1 LNEDNIATL
10 KSIGKAGMAVTK
22 RLGKTLTTIGESS
35 DTRGLK
41 RIFKA
46 QNLRRPS
53 TKNAPNERKLK
64 TSTDEGMSHN
74 DI

>member
-1 LNEDNIATL
+1 MIYVDNLVSL

-46 QNLRRPS
+46 QNLRMPS
-53 TKNAPNERKLK
+53 AKEVMHIRL
-64 TSTDEGMSHN
+64 N
-74 DI
+74 DK